1 MESGQL
7 HLSSGSGTLATLHHV
22 MSLWPLFV
30 GIVPVH
36 CAYCQDTLRGDEAN
50 PSNLLHTMDVCSDT
64 LEPRL
69 HPNLIHLTFICKLSA
84 KC

>member
-7 HLSSGSGTLATLHHV
+7 HLSPGSGTLATLHHV

-36 CAYCQDTLRGDEAN
+36 CAYCQDTLRGDEDQ
-50 PSNLLHTMDVCSDT
+50 P
-64 LEPRL
+64 
-69 HPNLIHLTFICKLSA
+69 
-84 KC
+84 